1 MNISVIG
8 GDLRQLTLAR
18 LLKEEGENVKIAGFS
33 KGPDNSQPDSPD
45 IWESDILILPIPASH
60 DGKTVN
66 APFSQYP
73 IRLIPENL
81 KGKTLILG
89 GNISEELKELFGN
102 LGINYIDYLT
112 REELLIKNAIPTAEG
127 AIEIAFSEMPIT
139 LSSAKSLIV
148 GFGRIGKILAKMLS
162 GIGSDVTISAR
173 KCSDLA
179 WISSLGY
186 SALDNSVLESNIEKF
201 DVIFNTAP
209 ALILNKEVL
218 EKINPETLIIDLA
231 SKPGGV
237 DFKTAGDLGLKVIW
251 SLGLPGKVAPITSG
265 KIIKDTV
272 VNILNEMG
280 V

>member
-33 KGPDNSQPDSPD
+33 KGPENFNPDPPD
-45 IWESDILILPIPASH
+45 IWQSDIVILPIPASH
-60 DGKTVN
+60 DGITVN
-66 APFSQYP
+66 APFSEHP
-73 IRLIPENL
+73 IYLTPKNL
-81 KGKTLILG
+81 KTKPLILG
-89 GNISEELKELFGN
+89 GNISKELKELLN
-102 LGINYIDYLT
+102 DLGVPYIDYLT
-112 REELLIKNAIPTAEG
+112 REELLIKNAVPTAEG
-127 AIEIAFSEMPIT
+127 AIEIAFSEMPTT
-139 LSSAKSLIV
+139 LSSSKALIV
-148 GFGRIGKILAKMLS
+148 GFGRIGKILAKMLK
-162 GIGSDVTISAR
+162 GIGTDVMVSAR

-179 WISSLGY
+179 WISSLDY
-186 SALDNSVLESNIEKF
+186 SPLDNAHLMDSIGEF

-209 ALILNKEVL
+209 ALVL
-218 EKINPETLIIDLA
+218 DRDTLGKVKPDALIIDLA

-237 DFKTAGDLGLKVIW
+237 DFKTASDLGLKVIW

-272 VNILNEMG
+272 INILKEMG